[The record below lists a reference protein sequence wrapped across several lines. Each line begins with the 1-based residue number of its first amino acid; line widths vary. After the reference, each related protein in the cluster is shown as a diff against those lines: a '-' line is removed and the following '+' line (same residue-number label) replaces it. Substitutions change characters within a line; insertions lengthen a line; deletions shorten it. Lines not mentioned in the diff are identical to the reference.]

1 MKSNYVIWAHKAII
15 GQCKLVGMKGFPED
29 WKLQHGK
36 PVEDVFPLGVNFSM
50 NPDDPTGV
58 LLTDSLRNIDRL
70 IVASQRLRSL
80 IESNEVPRLEYLQVQ
95 ILNHKKRLIDEP
107 YVIVHPTEPVD
118 CLVVDACEPEWG
130 IIDHDSIDELMHL
143 VIDES
148 RIPANRLIFRPK
160 LYTKVVLVQ
169 RNLAEKITAAGLTGV
184 RWIEL
189 SNWPED

>member
-1 MKSNYVIWAHKAII
+1 MKSNYVIWAHKAIN

-36 PVEDVFPLGVNFSM
+36 PVADVFPPSVNFSM

-58 LLTDSLRNIDRL
+58 FLTDSLRNIDRL
-70 IVASQRLRSL
+70 IVASPRLRSL
-80 IESNEVPRLEYLQVQ
+80 FESNEVQRLEFLQVQ
-95 ILNHKKRLIDEP
+95 VLNHKKRPIDEP
-107 YVIVHPTEPVD
+107 YVIVHPTELVD
-118 CLVVDACEPEWG
+118 CLVVDACEPRWG
-130 IIDHDSIDELMHL
+130 AIDPDSINDLMHL

-148 RIPANRLIFRPK
+148 RIPANRLLFRPK
-160 LYTKVVLVQ
+160 LYTKVILVQ
-169 RNLAEKITAAGLTGV
+169 RNLAEQITAAGLTGV